1 MLKTVSKKRL
11 FNSKYVSP
19 CFVGV
24 KMQGGRSPFRQTLRR
39 VLVSRNSG
47 AECGSI
53 IRLRLLQTFAGAFPK
68 KKKLYARCFL
78 GNHHN
83 LCIDKKV
90 NKCRIG

>member
-11 FNSKYVSP
+11 FNSKYVSL

-24 KMQGGRSPFRQTLRR
+24 KMQGGRLPFRQTFRR
-39 VLVSRNSG
+39 VVSRNSG

-53 IRLRLLQTFAGAFPK
+53 VRLRLLQTFAGAFPK
-68 KKKLYARCFL
+68 KNRTRAVFL

-83 LCIDKKV
+83 LCIGKKV
-90 NKCRIG
+90 IKCKIR